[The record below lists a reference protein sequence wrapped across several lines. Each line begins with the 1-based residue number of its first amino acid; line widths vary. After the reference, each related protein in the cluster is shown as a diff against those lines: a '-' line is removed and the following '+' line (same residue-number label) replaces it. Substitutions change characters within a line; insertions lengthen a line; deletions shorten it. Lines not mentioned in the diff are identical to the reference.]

1 MRAPLDRVFG
11 KPWAFAGFSVG
22 FTTQQMT
29 LAAGARL
36 GPYEILSLMGAG
48 GMGHVYKARD
58 TRLDRTVAIKL
69 LAPDHAERADRRH
82 RLEIEAHAISSLNH
96 PHICTLFDVGE
107 HDNRIFIVMEYVD
120 GETLDDR
127 LVRGPLEPNEVLQY
141 AAQIADALDCAHRQ
155 HIVHRDLKPSNVM
168 LTRSGAKLLDFGLA
182 RAPLLES
189 KGLLSTASFDHRR
202 ATAEGTII
210 GTVHYM
216 APEQLEGK
224 EADARTDVFA
234 FGTLLY
240 EMATGRKA
248 FDGDSQASIIASI
261 LTAHPPAISTT
272 RQGHPQNGLPKSLDY
287 LAERCLAK
295 NRDERWQTAR
305 DLKAAI
311 DWLADGHDPGQK
323 EMTEPRSRRSIAVVG
338 WSVLGLA
345 TVGVLGMLGTIVLR
359 PKPPADITRFVVE
372 FPPGTTIGGAR
383 AETRMAVSPDGRHLA
398 IIATTEGTE
407 QLWVHS
413 FDSLKPRLLAGTE
426 GASSPFWSPDSRLIG
441 FFAAG
446 EGRLKKVELS
456 GGPPRAIC
464 PGSVFGLSSWL
475 PDGTILFS
483 EFRKGIYRVS
493 SEGGTPTPLTQVDPG
508 HGELNHFFPSIL
520 PNGHQFLYTATRLGD
535 DGRRATPIIYVGSLE
550 SKERKEIARLNS
562 RVVYSRSGYLLYV
575 HEGALLAQKFDVGDL
590 RTTGEPVR
598 IADDLDYYRSTG
610 AAGFSVSETKLV
622 YRGAAGPLDL
632 MWFGRRGE
640 PLGRIWAD
648 QRFGNLRIS
657 PDGEQ
662 AAVEVVDP
670 HRGTSDLW
678 MYHFKRTL
686 SYRFTSDVND
696 ETMPVWSADGQRIIF
711 GSDRGTGKDASSDF
725 FTKSADGMGPEDIL
739 FVQTGFQTPDDWSR
753 DGRWLSYTDDNR
765 RNGNDVW
772 VLSLAG
778 DRKARPLFNTAFGE
792 WGSRFSPD
800 SRWIAYVSDESGHP
814 EVSIAPFEQRAG
826 AKVRVSIGGG
836 LAPRWRADGRELFYM
851 TADGKTVMMVPIE
864 YTPVFKAGVPVKL
877 FTIDRET
884 GFRNRARHVGYD
896 VSPDGQ
902 RFLISV
908 AAGDRQRETAQIVVV
923 QNWTSQLNQ

>member
-1 MRAPLDRVFG
+1 MTPD
-11 KPWAFAGFSVG
+11 
-22 FTTQQMT
+22 MT

-48 GMGHVYKARD
+48 GMGQVYKARD
-58 TRLDRTVAIKL
+58 TRLDRVVAIKL
-69 LAPDHAERADRRH
+69 LSPDHAERPDRRH

-127 LVRGPLEPNEVLQY
+127 LVRGPLEPNEVLRY
-141 AAQIADALDCAHRQ
+141 AGQIADALDCAHRQ

-210 GTVHYM
+210 GTVQYM

-224 EADARTDVFA
+224 DADARTDVFA

-248 FDGDSQASIIASI
+248 FNGDSQASIIASI
-261 LTAHPPAISTT
+261 LTAHPPAISTS
-272 RQGHPQNGLPKSLDY
+272 RQGHSANGLPKSLDY

-295 NRDERWQTAR
+295 NPDERWQTAR

-311 DWLADGHDPGQK
+311 DWLANGHDPGR
-323 EMTEPRSRRSIAVVG
+323 TEIVRRRPRRTIAIVG
-338 WSVLGLA
+338 WSAIGLA
-345 TVGVLGMLGTIVLR
+345 AMALLGVLGANVLR
-359 PKPPADITRFVVE
+359 PKPSAEITRFVVE
-372 FPPGTTIGGAR
+372 FPAGTTVAGAR
-383 AETRMAVSPDGRHLA
+383 AETRIAVSPDGRHLA

-407 QLWVHS
+407 RLWVHS

-426 GASSPFWSPDSRLIG
+426 GASSPFWSPDSRFIG

-446 EGRLKKVELS
+446 EGRLKKVELT
-456 GGPPRAIC
+456 GGPTRVIC
-464 PGSVFGLSSWL
+464 AGSVSGLSSWL

-483 EFRKGIYRVS
+483 EFRKGLYRVS
-493 SEGGTPTPLTQVDPG
+493 ADGGAPTQITRVDPKR
-508 HGELNHFFPSIL
+508 GELNHYWPSVL
-520 PNGHQFLYTATRLGD
+520 PNGQQFLYTATWLGE
-535 DGRRATPIIYVGSLE
+535 DGRRATPIIYVGSLDSRE
-550 SKERKEIARLNS
+550 TKEIARLNS
-562 RVVYSRSGYLLYV
+562 RVVYAPSGHLLYV
-575 HEGALLAQKFDVGDL
+575 HEGALLAQKFDLDDL

-610 AAGFSVSETKLV
+610 AAGFSVSDTKLV

-640 PLGRIWAD
+640 PLERLWTD

-662 AAVEVVDP
+662 TAVEVVDP

-678 MYHFKRTL
+678 MYHFKRAVNN
-686 SYRFTSDVND
+686 RFTSDVND
-696 ETMPVWSADGQRIIF
+696 ETLPVWSADGQRIIF

-725 FTKSADGMGPEDIL
+725 FTKSADGMGPEDVL
-739 FVQTGFQTPDDWSR
+739 FVQTGFQAPDDWSR

-765 RNGNDVW
+765 QTGNDVW

-778 DRKARPLFNTAFGE
+778 DRKARPLLNTAFGE

-800 SRWIAYVSDESGHP
+800 SHWIAYVSDESGHP
-814 EVSIAPFEQRAG
+814 EVSIAPFEQRKG
-826 AKVRVSIGGG
+826 GKVRVSTGGG
-836 LAPRWRADGRELFYM
+836 LAPRWRANGRELFYM
-851 TADGKTVMMVPIE
+851 TADGKAVMMVPIE
-864 YTPVFKAGVPVKL
+864 YTPVFRAGVPVKL

-884 GFRNRARHVGYD
+884 GFRNRARNVGYD

-908 AAGDRQRETAQIVVV
+908 APGDRQREAAQIVVV
-923 QNWTSQLNQ
+923 QNWASQLNK